1 MKFNYCKGD
10 YTSINEIMSGKDWDT
25 LASSSN
31 IEENWSTF
39 KNILTNLADKFIP
52 KIKITLT
59 N

>member
-1 MKFNYCKGD
+1 
-10 YTSINEIMSGKDWDT
+10 MSGKDWDT

-52 KIKITLT
+52 KIKITVT